1 MTADTADLQLVR
13 TKLNRPRLA
22 SDLVPRPRLLERLNQ
37 PGHRLLTL
45 VSAPAGC
52 GKTTLV
58 SAWLDTWDGPS
69 AWLSLD
75 ERDSDLTAFLSYFIA
90 SIRTIFPQAGPE
102 SASLLRAASLP
113 PVPVIGNSLIN
124 DLSRVDQPFILVLDD
139 YHSIHEPSVH
149 ELLTELLRHPPEGLH
164 LALVTR
170 RDPPLPLARI
180 RARGLVT
187 EIRTLDLRFTTSEV
201 QALLQQWTGTRA
213 GEATVSLL
221 SKKTEGWITGLR
233 LALLSLRHPG
243 DLDDLVSKLQGSSN
257 YVTDYLVSEVLSRL
271 PLALQDL
278 LVKSSILDRFCG
290 PLCDALQQASDMG
303 PPFRAT
309 GAPGQGGR
317 AYLERLAKEHLFVV
331 PLDDQGEWYRCHH
344 LFQQFLLHQLRR
356 QLAADQ
362 ITALHVRA
370 ADWFA
375 QNGLIEDAL
384 HHALAAGD
392 VARAIRWVAEYR
404 HTLMNRDDWQRLT
417 RWVRLFPRAV
427 VEAEPELL
435 IAEAWTK
442 QVQWQVPEMAAR
454 LARIETLLA
463 EAPASLA
470 ETHPLQ
476 SETNA
481 LRAAGLAFSA
491 ATEDSLSYLEGIL
504 STIPRQHYY
513 VRGYASMLLGCAY
526 QMNGDLGAAVALASE
541 GLQEIP
547 ISDIFQTRLLGMLSM
562 VYWMDADLE
571 NLLLTATR
579 CLAISRQADA
589 VLSMTASHHYLGCVH
604 YHRNNLDAAASAF
617 AAAVD
622 RPYLTHALTLAY
634 CGVGLAS
641 TYQAQGQPDRA
652 WEAADSI
659 VVHMRET
666 QNALLLPAVQ
676 AFQAEL
682 AARQGRLEE
691 ASRWVEQVGSA
702 LRPSGLPGFFGPQLA
717 LPKILLAQN
726 TAKSRQQ
733 AAEYLPKLRAFLE
746 SIHNTR
752 FLIETLALQALLY
765 EAEGNRPNALDAL
778 AQAIIPA
785 QPGGFIRLFVDL
797 GPQLEPLLVQLAQ
810 DGVTPAY
817 IAQIL
822 DAFPVPAPPEG
833 DLSLA
838 VMPQLTQRRS
848 HPELVETLTN
858 REMDVLLLLAERL
871 TNKEIAQRLG
881 ISSETVKRHASSLYQ
896 KLDVHNRRQAAARA
910 RALGLLPAD

>member
-1 MTADTADLQLVR
+1 MT
-13 TKLNRPRLA
+13 
-22 SDLVPRPRLLERLNQ
+22 
-37 PGHRLLTL
+37 
-45 VSAPAGC
+45 
-52 GKTTLV
+52 
-58 SAWLDTWDGPS
+58 
-69 AWLSLD
+69 
-75 ERDSDLTAFLSYFIA
+75 
-90 SIRTIFPQAGPE
+90 
-102 SASLLRAASLP
+102 
-113 PVPVIGNSLIN
+113 
-124 DLSRVDQPFILVLDD
+124 
-139 YHSIHEPSVH
+139 
-149 ELLTELLRHPPEGLH
+149 
-164 LALVTR
+164 
-170 RDPPLPLARI
+170 
-180 RARGLVT
+180 
-187 EIRTLDLRFTTSEV
+187 
-201 QALLQQWTGTRA
+201 
-213 GEATVSLL
+213 
-221 SKKTEGWITGLR
+221 
-233 LALLSLRHPG
+233 
-243 DLDDLVSKLQGSSN
+243 
-257 YVTDYLVSEVLSRL
+257 
-271 PLALQDL
+271 
-278 LVKSSILDRFCG
+278 
-290 PLCDALQQASDMG
+290 
-303 PPFRAT
+303 
-309 GAPGQGGR
+309 
-317 AYLERLAKEHLFVV
+317 
-331 PLDDQGEWYRCHH
+331 
-344 LFQQFLLHQLRR
+344 
-356 QLAADQ
+356 
-362 ITALHVRA
+362 
-370 ADWFA
+370 
-375 QNGLIEDAL
+375 
-384 HHALAAGD
+384 
-392 VARAIRWVAEYR
+392 
-404 HTLMNRDDWQRLT
+404 
-417 RWVRLFPRAV
+417 
-427 VEAEPELL
+427 
-435 IAEAWTK
+435 
-442 QVQWQVPEMAAR
+442 
-454 LARIETLLA
+454 
-463 EAPASLA
+463 
-470 ETHPLQ
+470 
-476 SETNA
+476 
-481 LRAAGLAFSA
+481 
-491 ATEDSLSYLEGIL
+491 
-504 STIPRQHYY
+504 
-513 VRGYASMLLGCAY
+513 
-526 QMNGDLGAAVALASE
+526 GDLGAAVALASE
-541 GLQEIP
+541 GLQEMP

-579 CLAISRQADA
+579 CLSISRQADA
-589 VLSMTASHHYLGCVH
+589 VLSMTASHHYLGCIH

-634 CGVGLAS
+634 SGVGLAS

-652 WEAADSI
+652 REVADSI
-659 VVHMRET
+659 VAHMRET
-666 QNALLLPAVQ
+666 QNTLLLPAVR

-691 ASRWVEQVGSA
+691 ASQWVEQVGSA
-702 LRPSGLPGFFGPQLA
+702 LRPSGLPGFYGSQLT